1 MGEKSLTDEMA
12 YCDSRPRAK
21 ARALLE
27 QLGDDAAERR
37 VVLDVDDSRRA
48 HGGSVALAVW
58 ASGRGHRCERGVWG
72 ERWCHEIGTIVPFER
87 GSGTSVVVLS
97 LDRHDRAGQGSGGA
111 MDALGQDIRARRREL
126 GLRQQ
131 DVADLALTSE
141 RFVRE
146 LESGKATV
154 RLDKLRAVLDV
165 LGLDLRAELRRE

>member
-1 MGEKSLTDEMA
+1 
-12 YCDSRPRAK
+12 
-21 ARALLE
+21 
-27 QLGDDAAERR
+27 
-37 VVLDVDDSRRA
+37 
-48 HGGSVALAVW
+48 
-58 ASGRGHRCERGVWG
+58 
-72 ERWCHEIGTIVPFER
+72 
-87 GSGTSVVVLS
+87 
-97 LDRHDRAGQGSGGA
+97 

-146 LESGKATV
+146 LESCKATV

>member
-1 MGEKSLTDEMA
+1 
-12 YCDSRPRAK
+12 
-21 ARALLE
+21 
-27 QLGDDAAERR
+27 
-37 VVLDVDDSRRA
+37 
-48 HGGSVALAVW
+48 
-58 ASGRGHRCERGVWG
+58 
-72 ERWCHEIGTIVPFER
+72 
-87 GSGTSVVVLS
+87 
-97 LDRHDRAGQGSGGA
+97 

-141 RFVRE
+141 RFVCE